1 MTAGVL
7 EQCPVRPVLL
17 SFSVDE
23 RVPLSRTTTLALLDT
38 YAFSDNG
45 FTDVTGFAVVTSC

>member
-1 MTAGVL
+1 M
-7 EQCPVRPVLL
+7 L